1 MHKALKILPLAAVV
15 ALAACGGKQK
25 TSEAC
30 GPLEAGQVCV
40 KIGHGAPRTGGIAH
54 LGKDN
59 ENGAQLAVNEINAKG
74 GIKVGDK
81 VVKLALVG
89 EDDAADR
96 KQGPVVAQ
104 KLVDAGV
111 VGVVGH
117 LTSGVTIPANAVY
130 AKAGMVQISPS
141 STNPDYTLK
150 GEKTPKGFVSAY
162 RMVATDAMQGPAM
175 GKFMLNNGAKTVA
188 ILDDSTQYGK
198 GLADQVEQT
207 LKNGGVQVLMHE
219 ASTATTTDFKAVLTK
234 IKGLNPL
241 IIKRSEGYIGVLI
254 DDLVTKGTDE
264 PYRMFTSRAEYR
276 LLLRQDNADQRLME
290 YGYDIGLI
298 DEETIER
305 KRKKYAIVEKYVMGL
320 RKRKPSLYDGSE
332 LNTDNLAEYFK
343 DDEQV
348 MADLALFSN
357 DVQESIKLTAETEVK
372 YEGYIKREVGR
383 ISKLEKNDER
393 MIPRDF
399 DYMKVPGIKKEA
411 RDKLVKIQP
420 ATIGQA
426 MRISGVDPSDISI
439 IIVHLESME
448 KRKHNQ

>member
-1 MHKALKILPLAAVV
+1 MYQAFKLLPLAAAI
-15 ALAACGGKQK
+15 ALTACGGGNQK
-25 TSEAC
+25 TTEAC

-81 VVKLALVG
+81 VVKLALIG
-89 EDDAADR
+89 EDDAADP

-234 IKGLNPL
+234 IKGLNPDYL
-241 IIKRSEGYIGVLI
+241 FWGGMDDTAASLVKQMKELGMTTKLASADGPCTKKFIDLAGDAAEGVVCSQAGMPLSKMAKGAEYSANYEKTFAGQKVQIYSPFAYDAVYALAEAMKIAGSTDREAIAAAMPKVSFPGLTGQVAFDEKGDIKNGAISIFQVRNKALEVIDIIK
-254 DDLVTKGTDE
+254 
-264 PYRMFTSRAEYR
+264 
-276 LLLRQDNADQRLME
+276 
-290 YGYDIGLI
+290 
-298 DEETIER
+298 
-305 KRKKYAIVEKYVMGL
+305 
-320 RKRKPSLYDGSE
+320 
-332 LNTDNLAEYFK
+332 
-343 DDEQV
+343 
-348 MADLALFSN
+348 
-357 DVQESIKLTAETEVK
+357 
-372 YEGYIKREVGR
+372 
-383 ISKLEKNDER
+383 
-393 MIPRDF
+393 
-399 DYMKVPGIKKEA
+399 
-411 RDKLVKIQP
+411 
-420 ATIGQA
+420 
-426 MRISGVDPSDISI
+426 
-439 IIVHLESME
+439 
-448 KRKHNQ
+448 

>member
-1 MHKALKILPLAAVV
+1 M
-15 ALAACGGKQK
+15 
-25 TSEAC
+25 
-30 GPLEAGQVCV
+30 
-40 KIGHGAPRTGGIAH
+40 
-54 LGKDN
+54 
-59 ENGAQLAVNEINAKG
+59 
-74 GIKVGDK
+74 
-81 VVKLALVG
+81 
-89 EDDAADR
+89 
-96 KQGPVVAQ
+96 
-104 KLVDAGV
+104 
-111 VGVVGH
+111 
-117 LTSGVTIPANAVY
+117 
-130 AKAGMVQISPS
+130 
-141 STNPDYTLK
+141 
-150 GEKTPKGFVSAY
+150 
-162 RMVATDAMQGPAM
+162 
-175 GKFMLNNGAKTVA
+175 
-188 ILDDSTQYGK
+188 
-198 GLADQVEQT
+198 
-207 LKNGGVQVLMHE
+207 
-219 ASTATTTDFKAVLTK
+219 
-234 IKGLNPL
+234 
-241 IIKRSEGYIGVLI
+241 LI
-254 DDLVTKGTDE
+254 DDLVTKGTEE

-305 KRKKYAIVEKYVMGL
+305 KRKKYAIVEKYMTGL

-332 LNTDNLAEYFK
+332 PNTEKLSDYFR
-343 DDEQV
+343 DDEKV